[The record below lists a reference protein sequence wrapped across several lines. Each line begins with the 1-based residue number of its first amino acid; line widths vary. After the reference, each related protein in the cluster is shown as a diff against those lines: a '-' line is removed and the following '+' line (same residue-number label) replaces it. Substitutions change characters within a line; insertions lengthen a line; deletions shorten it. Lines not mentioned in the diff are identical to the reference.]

1 LRSAHGAAGGR
12 AYRRDDDRRARD
24 PAPRSL
30 DLAQALLTAWRA
42 LTDTRPTS
50 ATTGDNSDVRSA
62 TADRRSTHTHASIPS
77 RLPHPAVRQLGLRAR
92 LTVALAIILTAAMGG
107 AFIAVD
113 RETGA
118 RVRSQ
123 IDHDLARDA
132 AALARALSSRATSPT
147 GVETA
152 ARGYLEDQPSFG
164 SSARLYVIRVSGGST
179 ITNQPELLGFATG
192 TGIDHDAPEVQQR
205 ERAQAH
211 AILSVGSGHHV
222 LRLIDA
228 GPVRLLVASV
238 ARRQHV
244 IATVEIGEPWDA
256 VARAEESVRH
266 AFLLVGV
273 LALLAAIIAA
283 HLVARWIWRPVRVIA
298 DTAERIDAGELD
310 HRIDAKGAPDEIRR
324 LADGFDHM
332 LDRLQH
338 AFDREREFVADAS
351 HELRT
356 PLTVIGGQI
365 ELLSLPGLSAED
377 TVRIVQLVHVEIAR
391 MNRLIEDMLLL
402 ATSDRGLTIQKR
414 RFDLQ
419 PFLNDLF
426 RGVQRSVD
434 RRFEQSAQ
442 VTGTVDAD
450 EDRIAQV
457 IRNLTRNAIEHT
469 GPGGLVRL
477 TAKAHGERVEL
488 AVEDDGPGIPE
499 AERERIFDRFHRTDG
514 SRSRSLGGSGL
525 GLAIARAIVLAHGGH
540 IWADQS
546 PEGGA
551 RLALELPRFA
561 GQLTLRPTLVA
572 RTRSE
577 RHSDRSGL

>member
-1 LRSAHGAAGGR
+1 MG
-12 AYRRDDDRRARD
+12 
-24 PAPRSL
+24 
-30 DLAQALLTAWRA
+30 TRA
-42 LTDTRPTS
+42 LASHARAAFRTRPTHL
-50 ATTGDNSDVRSA
+50 R
-62 TADRRSTHTHASIPS
+62 
-77 RLPHPAVRQLGLRAR
+77 VRQLGLRAR
-92 LTVALAIILTAAMGG
+92 LTIALAIILTAAMVG

-113 RETGA
+113 RETGS

-132 AALARALSSRATSPT
+132 AALTRSLGTGSASPAA
-147 GVETA
+147 VEAA

-164 SSARLYVIRVSGGST
+164 SSARLYVIRVSDGST
-179 ITNQPELLGFATG
+179 ITNQPELLGFATR
-192 TGIDHDAPEVQQR
+192 TGVDHDAPQVQQR
-205 ERAQAH
+205 EQAQAQ
-211 AILSVGSGHHV
+211 AILSARPGHHV
-222 LRLIDA
+222 LTLIDA
-228 GPVRLLVASV
+228 GAVRLLVTPVGPRDHA
-238 ARRQHV
+238 

-273 LALLAAIIAA
+273 LALLAAIAAA

-310 HRIDAKGAPDEIRR
+310 HRINAQGAPDEIRR

-338 AFDREREFVADAS
+338 AFDHERDFVADAS

-356 PLTVIGGQI
+356 PLTVISGQI
-365 ELLSLPGLSAED
+365 ELLSLPGLSDDD

-402 ATSDRGLTIQKR
+402 ATADRGLTIHKR
-414 RFDLQ
+414 RFEVQTFLSHLVRGLQ
-419 PFLNDLF
+419 
-426 RGVQRSVD
+426 GSAD
-434 RRFEQSAQ
+434 RRFELSAPA
-442 VTGTVDAD
+442 TGILDAD

-477 TAKAHGERVEL
+477 TAEARRGRLEL

-499 AERERIFDRFHRTDG
+499 AERQRIFDRFHRTDG

-525 GLAIARAIVLAHGGH
+525 GLAIARAIVLAHGGR
-540 IWADQS
+540 IWAAQS

-551 RLALELPRFA
+551 RIALELPLFVS
-561 GQLTLRPTLVA
+561 QLSATADRGRPDET
-572 RTRSE
+572 
-577 RHSDRSGL
+577 

>member
-1 LRSAHGAAGGR
+1 
-12 AYRRDDDRRARD
+12 
-24 PAPRSL
+24 
-30 DLAQALLTAWRA
+30 
-42 LTDTRPTS
+42 
-50 ATTGDNSDVRSA
+50 
-62 TADRRSTHTHASIPS
+62 
-77 RLPHPAVRQLGLRAR
+77 
-92 LTVALAIILTAAMGG
+92 MGG

-118 RVRSQ
+118 RVRAQ

-132 AALARALSSRATSPT
+132 AALTSALSGGSASPAA
-147 GVETA
+147 VEAA

-192 TGIDHDAPEVQQR
+192 SGVDHDAPQVQRR
-205 ERAQAH
+205 EQAQAH
-211 AILSVGSGHHV
+211 AILSAGPGHHV
-222 LRLIDA
+222 LTLIDA

-238 ARRQHV
+238 GPRQHP

-256 VARAEESVRH
+256 VTRAQESVRH

-273 LALLAAIIAA
+273 LALLAAIVAA
-283 HLVARWIWRPVRVIA
+283 HFVARWIWRPVAVIA

-310 HRIDAKGAPDEIRR
+310 HRIHAQGAPDEIRR

-338 AFDREREFVADAS
+338 AFDHERDFVADAS

-356 PLTVIGGQI
+356 PLTVINGQL
-365 ELLSLPGLSAED
+365 ELLSLPGLSPED
-377 TVRIVQLVHVEIAR
+377 TGRIVQLVHVEIAR

-414 RFDLQ
+414 RFDVQ
-419 PFLNDLF
+419 KFLTDLV
-426 RGVQRSVD
+426 RGLEGSAD
-434 RRFEQSAQ
+434 RQFELSAP
-442 VTGTVDAD
+442 VTGTLDAD

-457 IRNLTRNAIEHT
+457 IRNLTGNAIEHT
-469 GPGGLVRL
+469 SAGGLVRL
-477 TAKAHGERVEL
+477 RAVARGARLEL

-525 GLAIARAIVLAHGGH
+525 GLAIARAIVLAHDGR

-546 PEGGA
+546 REGGA
-551 RLALELPRFA
+551 RIALELPLFSTE
-561 GQLTLRPTLVA
+561 LTAAAARP
-572 RTRSE
+572 RPD
-577 RHSDRSGL
+577 HI

>member
-1 LRSAHGAAGGR
+1 M
-12 AYRRDDDRRARD
+12 
-24 PAPRSL
+24 
-30 DLAQALLTAWRA
+30 
-42 LTDTRPTS
+42 TDARPTS
-50 ATTGDNSDVRSA
+50 ATLGDNSDSTSANADWRSPNA
-62 TADRRSTHTHASIPS
+62 RASIRR
-77 RLPHPAVRQLGLRAR
+77 RLPHWRVRQLGLRGR
-92 LTVALAIILTAAMGG
+92 LTVALAIILIAAMGG

-132 AALARALSSRATSPT
+132 AALTRALSTGSTSPS
-147 GVETA
+147 GVEAA

-179 ITNQPELLGFATG
+179 ITNQPELLGFAAG
-192 TGIDHDAPEVQQR
+192 TGVDHDAPQVQQR
-205 ERAQAH
+205 ERAQAQ
-211 AILSVGSGHHV
+211 AILFARSGHHV
-222 LRLIDA
+222 QTLIDA
-228 GPVRLLVASV
+228 GSVRLLVAPV
-238 ARRQHV
+238 GPRQHP
-244 IATVEIGEPWDA
+244 IATVAIGESWDA

-273 LALLAAIIAA
+273 LALLAAIVAA

-310 HRIDAKGAPDEIRR
+310 HRIHAKGAPDEIRR

-338 AFDREREFVADAS
+338 AFDHEREFVADAS

-356 PLTVIGGQI
+356 PLTVIGGQL
-365 ELLSLPGLSAED
+365 ELLSLPRLSAED

-414 RFDLQ
+414 RFEVQ
-419 PFLNDLF
+419 RFLNDLF
-426 RGVQRSVD
+426 RGLEGSAD
-434 RRFEQSAQ
+434 RRFELSAP

-477 TAKAHGERVEL
+477 VAEAHGERLDL

-514 SRSRSLGGSGL
+514 SRARSLGGSGL
-525 GLAIARAIVLAHGGH
+525 GLAIARAIVLAHGGR

-551 RLALELPRFA
+551 RIALELPLFA
-561 GQLTLRPTLVA
+561 GHLTPAEAVVA
-572 RTRSE
+572 TTRSE
-577 RHSDRSGL
+577 RRSGRFGL

>member
-1 LRSAHGAAGGR
+1 M
-12 AYRRDDDRRARD
+12 
-24 PAPRSL
+24 
-30 DLAQALLTAWRA
+30 
-42 LTDTRPTS
+42 TDARPTS
-50 ATTGDNSDVRSA
+50 AGVAGDGDSGPANV
-62 TADRRSTHTHASIPS
+62 DRVATHAQASIRNRLAHPS
-77 RLPHPAVRQLGLRAR
+77 IRQLGLRGW
-92 LTVALAIILTAAMGG
+92 LTVALAIILAAAMGG

-113 RETGA
+113 RETGS

-132 AALARALSSRATSPT
+132 AALAGALNTGASSPT
-147 GVETA
+147 AVEAA
-152 ARGYLEDQPSFG
+152 ARGYREDQPSFG

-179 ITNQPELLGFATG
+179 ITNQPELLGFARG
-192 TGIDHDAPEVQQR
+192 TGADHDASRVQQR
-205 ERAQAH
+205 ERGQAH
-211 AILSVGSGHHV
+211 AILSARPGHQV
-222 LRLIDA
+222 LTLIDA
-228 GPVRLLVASV
+228 GAVRLLVAQVGS
-238 ARRQHV
+238 RQHP

-256 VARAEESVRH
+256 VARAQESVRH

-273 LALLAAIIAA
+273 LALLAAIVAA

-310 HRIDAKGAPDEIRR
+310 HRINAEGAPDEIRR

-338 AFDREREFVADAS
+338 AFDHEREFVADAS

-356 PLTVIGGQI
+356 PLTVISGQV
-365 ELLSLPGLSAED
+365 ELLSLPGLSGED

-414 RFDLQ
+414 RFEVQ
-419 PFLNDLF
+419 TFLNDLF
-426 RGVQRSVD
+426 RGLQGSAD
-434 RRFEQSAQ
+434 RRFELVAPAD
-442 VTGTVDAD
+442 GTVDAD

-477 TAKAHGERVEL
+477 TAEARGERLEL

-514 SRSRSLGGSGL
+514 SRSRTLGGSGL
-525 GLAIARAIVLAHGGH
+525 GLAIARAIVLAHGGQ
-540 IWADQS
+540 IRADRS

-551 RLALELPRFA
+551 RIALELPLFA
-561 GQLTLRPTLVA
+561 GHLTTVTGGRPG
-572 RTRSE
+572 RR
-577 RHSDRSGL
+577 SDRSEL

>member
-1 LRSAHGAAGGR
+1 M
-12 AYRRDDDRRARD
+12 
-24 PAPRSL
+24 
-30 DLAQALLTAWRA
+30 
-42 LTDTRPTS
+42 TDARPTS
-50 ATTGDNSDVRSA
+50 ATVGDDSDGGPANADQRSPKA
-62 TADRRSTHTHASIPS
+62 QASIRS
-77 RLPHPAVRQLGLRAR
+77 RLPHSPVRRLGLRAR

-132 AALARALSSRATSPT
+132 AALTRALSTGSTSPT
-147 GVETA
+147 GVEAA

-164 SSARLYVIRVSGGST
+164 SSARLYVIRVNGGST
-179 ITNQPELLGFATG
+179 ITNEPELLGFATG
-192 TGIDHDAPEVQQR
+192 TGVDHDAPQVQQR
-205 ERAQAH
+205 EQAQAH
-211 AILSVGSGHHV
+211 AILSARSGHHV
-222 LRLIDA
+222 LTLIDA
-228 GPVRLLVASV
+228 GAVRLLVAPV
-238 ARRQHV
+238 GPRHHP

-256 VARAEESVRH
+256 VARAQESVRH

-273 LALLAAIIAA
+273 LALLAAIVAA

-310 HRIDAKGAPDEIRR
+310 HRIHAKGAPDEIRR

-332 LDRLQH
+332 LDRLQR
-338 AFDREREFVADAS
+338 AFDHEREFVADAS

-356 PLTVIGGQI
+356 PLTVIGGQL

-402 ATSDRGLTIQKR
+402 ATSDRGLTIHKR
-414 RFDLQ
+414 RFEVQ
-419 PFLNDLF
+419 PFLNDHF
-426 RGVQRSVD
+426 RGLRGSAD
-434 RRFEQSAQ
+434 RRFELSAP
-442 VTGTVDAD
+442 VTGTVYAD

-477 TAKAHGERVEL
+477 TAEERGERLQL

-514 SRSRSLGGSGL
+514 SRSRLLGGSGL

-546 PEGGA
+546 PESGA
-551 RLALELPRFA
+551 RIALELPLFA
-561 GQLTLRPTLVA
+561 GHLTAAADRRRPD
-572 RTRSE
+572 E
-577 RHSDRSGL
+577 I

>member
-1 LRSAHGAAGGR
+1 MT
-12 AYRRDDDRRARD
+12 D
-24 PAPRSL
+24 P
-30 DLAQALLTAWRA
+30 
-42 LTDTRPTS
+42 RPTS
-50 ATTGDNSDVRSA
+50 PTAGDSSGSRPAIADLRSPGA
-62 TADRRSTHTHASIPS
+62 QARIRS
-77 RLPHPAVRQLGLRAR
+77 RLPHPPVRQLGLRGR
-92 LTVALAIILTAAMGG
+92 LTVALAIILTAAMAG

-118 RVRSQ
+118 RVSSQ

-132 AALARALSSRATSPT
+132 AALTRALNTGSTSPS
-147 GVETA
+147 GVEAA

-164 SSARLYVIRVSGGST
+164 SSARLYLIRVSGGST

-192 TGIDHDAPEVQQR
+192 TTVDHDAPQVQQR
-205 ERAQAH
+205 EQAQAQ
-211 AILSVGSGHHV
+211 AILSAGSGHHV
-222 LRLIDA
+222 LTLIDA
-228 GPVRLLVASV
+228 GAVRLLVAPV
-238 ARRQHV
+238 GPPKHPL
-244 IATVEIGEPWDA
+244 ATVEIGEPWDA
-256 VARAEESVRH
+256 VTRAEESVRH

-273 LALLAAIIAA
+273 LALLAAIVAA
-283 HLVARWIWRPVRVIA
+283 HFVARWIWRPVRVIA

-310 HRIDAKGAPDEIRR
+310 HRINAQGAPDEIRR

-338 AFDREREFVADAS
+338 AFDHEREFVADAS

-356 PLTVIGGQI
+356 PLTVIGGQL
-365 ELLSLPGLSAED
+365 ELLSLPGLSPED

-414 RFDLQ
+414 RFEVQ
-419 PFLNDLF
+419 TFLDDLF
-426 RGVQRSVD
+426 RGLQGSAD
-434 RRFEQSAQ
+434 RRFELSAP

-477 TAKAHGERVEL
+477 TAKAHGERLEL
-488 AVEDDGPGIPE
+488 AVDDDGPGIPE

-514 SRSRSLGGSGL
+514 SRSRALGGSGL
-525 GLAIARAIVLAHGGH
+525 GLAIARAIVLAHGGR

-551 RLALELPRFA
+551 RIAFELPLFA
-561 GQLTLRPTLVA
+561 GHLTAAAGRRGPRA
-572 RTRSE
+572 A
-577 RHSDRSGL
+577 

>member
-1 LRSAHGAAGGR
+1 MTGA
-12 AYRRDDDRRARD
+12 
-24 PAPRSL
+24 
-30 DLAQALLTAWRA
+30 
-42 LTDTRPTS
+42 RPTS
-50 ATTGDNSDVRSA
+50 ATLGDNSDSTPA
-62 TADRRSTHTHASIPS
+62 NADRRSPNARASIRR
-77 RLPHPAVRQLGLRAR
+77 RLAHWPVRQLGLRGR

-132 AALARALSSRATSPT
+132 AALTRALSTGSTSPS
-147 GVETA
+147 GVEAA

-192 TGIDHDAPEVQQR
+192 TGVDHDAPQVQQR
-205 ERAQAH
+205 ERAQAQ
-211 AILSVGSGHHV
+211 AILSARSGHHV
-222 LRLIDA
+222 LTLIDA
-228 GPVRLLVASV
+228 GSVRLLVAPV
-238 ARRQHV
+238 GPRQHP
-244 IATVEIGEPWDA
+244 IATVEIGEPSDA

-273 LALLAAIIAA
+273 LALLAAIVAA

-310 HRIDAKGAPDEIRR
+310 HRIHAKGAPDEIRR

-338 AFDREREFVADAS
+338 AFDHEREFVADAS

-356 PLTVIGGQI
+356 PLTVISGQL
-365 ELLSLPGLSAED
+365 ELLSLPRLSAED

-414 RFDLQ
+414 RFEVQ
-419 PFLNDLF
+419 RFLNDLF
-426 RGVQRSVD
+426 RGLEGSAD
-434 RRFEQSAQ
+434 RRFELSAP

-477 TAKAHGERVEL
+477 AAEAHGERLEL

-514 SRSRSLGGSGL
+514 SRARSLGGSGL
-525 GLAIARAIVLAHGGH
+525 GLAIARAIVLAHGGR

-546 PEGGA
+546 PESGA
-551 RLALELPRFA
+551 RIALELPLFA
-561 GQLTLRPTLVA
+561 AISPPPHTIVA

-577 RHSDRSGL
+577 RRSGRLGL

>member
-1 LRSAHGAAGGR
+1 MTDARQTTATAGDDSDSRPANAELRSPN
-12 AYRRDDDRRARD
+12 AR
-24 PAPRSL
+24 
-30 DLAQALLTAWRA
+30 
-42 LTDTRPTS
+42 
-50 ATTGDNSDVRSA
+50 
-62 TADRRSTHTHASIPS
+62 ASIRS
-77 RLPHPAVRQLGLRAR
+77 RLPHSPIRQLGLRAR
-92 LTVALAIILTAAMGG
+92 LTVALAVILAAAMGG
-107 AFIAVD
+107 AFIAID
-113 RETGA
+113 RQTGA

-132 AALARALSSRATSPT
+132 AALTRALSAGSTSPT
-147 GVETA
+147 GVEAA

-164 SSARLYVIRVSGGST
+164 SSARLYVIRGSGGST
-179 ITNQPELLGFATG
+179 ITNQPELVGFATG
-192 TGIDHDAPEVQQR
+192 TGVDHDAPQVQQR
-205 ERAQAH
+205 EQAQAH
-211 AILSVGSGHHV
+211 AILSARPGHHV
-222 LRLIDA
+222 LTLIDA
-228 GPVRLLVASV
+228 GAVRLLVAPV
-238 ARRQHV
+238 GPRQHP

-256 VARAEESVRH
+256 VARAQESVRH

-273 LALLAAIIAA
+273 LALLAAIVAA

-310 HRIDAKGAPDEIRR
+310 HRINAQGAPDEIRR

-338 AFDREREFVADAS
+338 AFDHEREFVADAS

-356 PLTVIGGQI
+356 PLTVIGGQL
-365 ELLSLPGLSAED
+365 ELLSLPGLSADD
-377 TVRIVQLVHVEIAR
+377 TLRIDQLVHVEIAR

-414 RFDLQ
+414 RFDVQ
-419 PFLNDLF
+419 TFLNDLF
-426 RGVQRSVD
+426 RGLQGSAD
-434 RRFEQSAQ
+434 RRFELSAP

-469 GPGGLVRL
+469 GAGGLVRL
-477 TAKAHGERVEL
+477 TAEAHGERLEL
-488 AVEDDGPGIPE
+488 AVEDDGPGIPV
-499 AERERIFDRFHRTDG
+499 AERERIFDRFHRTDN

-525 GLAIARAIVLAHGGH
+525 GLAIARAIVLAHAGR

-551 RLALELPRFA
+551 RIALELPLFA
-561 GQLTLRPTLVA
+561 GHLTAAAHHRRPN
-572 RTRSE
+572 RI
-577 RHSDRSGL
+577 

>member
-1 LRSAHGAAGGR
+1 LTDARQTTATAGDDNGGRPANAKLRSPN
-12 AYRRDDDRRARD
+12 AR
-24 PAPRSL
+24 
-30 DLAQALLTAWRA
+30 
-42 LTDTRPTS
+42 
-50 ATTGDNSDVRSA
+50 
-62 TADRRSTHTHASIPS
+62 ASIRS
-77 RLPHPAVRQLGLRAR
+77 RLPHSPVRQLGLRAR
-92 LTVALAIILTAAMGG
+92 LTVALAIILAAAMGG

-113 RETGA
+113 RQTGA

-132 AALARALSSRATSPT
+132 AALTRALGTGSTSPT
-147 GVETA
+147 GVEVA

-164 SSARLYVIRVSGGST
+164 SSARLYVIRGSGGST

-192 TGIDHDAPEVQQR
+192 TGVDHDARRVQQR
-205 ERAQAH
+205 EQAQAH
-211 AILSVGSGHHV
+211 AILSARPGHHV
-222 LRLIDA
+222 LTLIDVGA
-228 GPVRLLVASV
+228 VRLLVAPV
-238 ARRQHV
+238 GPRQHP

-256 VARAEESVRH
+256 VARAQESVRH

-273 LALLAAIIAA
+273 LALLAAIVAA

-310 HRIDAKGAPDEIRR
+310 HRINAQGAPDEIRR

-338 AFDREREFVADAS
+338 AFDHEREFVADAS

-356 PLTVIGGQI
+356 PLTVIGGQL

-377 TVRIVQLVHVEIAR
+377 TLRIDQLVHVEIAR

-414 RFDLQ
+414 RFDVQ
-419 PFLNDLF
+419 TFLNDLF
-426 RGVQRSVD
+426 RGLQGSAE
-434 RRFEQSAQ
+434 RRFELSAP
-442 VTGTVDAD
+442 VMGTVDAD

-469 GPGGLVRL
+469 GAGGLVRL
-477 TAKAHGERVEL
+477 TAEAHGERLEL
-488 AVEDDGPGIPE
+488 AVEDDGPGIPV
-499 AERERIFDRFHRTDG
+499 AERERIFDRFHRTDS

-525 GLAIARAIVLAHGGH
+525 GLAIARAIVLAHAGR

-546 PEGGA
+546 PESGA
-551 RLALELPRFA
+551 RIALELPLFA
-561 GQLTLRPTLVA
+561 GHLTPAAQQRRPN
-572 RTRSE
+572 RI
-577 RHSDRSGL
+577 